1 MVDPLAE
8 LAPDWTPYRYGFNN
22 AMKYTD
28 PKGMFEYSDGYSTQD
43 SRNSTGSISFSGSY
57 ESSTV
62 ITDVVTFQWGEKG
75 SVFGG
80 YTESYVKE
88 TGRVTGR
95 SHFEGTPNLFG
106 A

>member
-1 MVDPLAE
+1 VDPLAE